1 MRHTA
6 SAILRPPRSHFG
18 LPKIYETRAQPI
30 VSRSS
35 FIISFVFLFVL
46 SFVFLF
52 VLSFVFFLS
61 SLNRRRDL

>member
-1 MRHTA
+1 MQISRTCHRL
-6 SAILRPPRSHFG
+6 S
-18 LPKIYETRAQPI
+18 KIYETRAQPI